1 MAGFVLRWR
10 ERRAAYA
17 SARPQRAWWVFA
29 ASLASASLAAAV
41 VLWDLA
47 SVLDS
52 PSAALQTWIRGLVE
66 WSVFFRAASDILQAA
81 AGILPL
87 GLIGG
92 IGLGLMA
99 ATAGLVAV
107 WIVSLRR
114 IAYEGVRS

>member
-1 MAGFVLRWR
+1 
-10 ERRAAYA
+10 
-17 SARPQRAWWVFA
+17 
-29 ASLASASLAAAV
+29 
-41 VLWDLA
+41 LWDLA